1 MMTNYEDKMK
11 KLLLLLLLI
20 PNLVMA
26 EFDPTLPYEIIPDSK
41 YQEWLDANPDKAGTE
56 DYITIQK
63 AANPNLNCKELDK
76 KQKKEFRELCK
87 RLSKEENIQAKKY
100 EKEWRMHC
108 AVVSG
113 KAKSDFAAKKIYETC
128 LHQGGVPKK

>member
-1 MMTNYEDKMK
+1 MK
-11 KLLLLLLLI
+11 KLIPLLFLI

-56 DYITIQK
+56 DYIIVQE
-63 AANPNLNCKELDK
+63 AANPNLNCEELDK
-76 KQKKEFRELCK
+76 NQKKEFRELCK
-87 RLSKEENIQAKKY
+87 RKKI
-100 EKEWRMHC
+100 EFEGKKKEWRSQC
-108 AVVSG
+108 ASLSG

-128 LHQGGVPKK
+128 LEEGGFKK